1 MILEALNYA
10 ASWPL
15 TPPAFRPY
23 LASSV
28 SLWSRARRCA
38 AHWKDHESRCRAVML
53 DTIALLPQRRSC
65 VVLGSGLLRDVPISA
80 LSRAFDTVI
89 LVDLVHLATVRMGIT
104 LKGLGNVRLISR
116 DLLAE
121 DPAPSGDPAE
131 PLAFLRQVPYL
142 DLVISANLLSQLGIG
157 QSRWLDRTQPALGEP
172 EREAILKG
180 VIERHLDGLR
190 QLPCPAQLITDVSFD
205 IVDRSGRRE
214 DGVDLMHGATL
225 PDPDAS
231 WDWLVAPI
239 GESTKNYALRHHVIA
254 HLFNPPRRQTAS

>member
-38 AHWKDHESRCRAVML
+38 AHWKDHESRCHAVML
-53 DTIALLPQRRSC
+53 ETIARLPQRRSC

-89 LVDLVHLATVRMGIT
+89 LVDLVHLATVRIGIT
-104 LKGLGNVRLISR
+104 LKGLRNVRLISR
-116 DLLAE
+116 DLLA
-121 DPAPSGDPAE
+121 GDPSPSAEAAE

-157 QSRWLDRTQPALGEP
+157 QSRRLDRTQPALGEP
-172 EREAILKG
+172 EREAILKR
-180 VIERHLDGLR
+180 VIARHVDGLR
-190 QLPCPAQLITDVSFD
+190 QLPCPALLVTDTGFD
-205 IVDRSGRRE
+205 ILDRSGRRE
-214 DGVDLMHGATL
+214 DGVDLLHGLAL
-225 PDPDAS
+225 PEPDAC

-239 GESTKNYALRHHVIA
+239 GESAKNYALRHHVIA
-254 HLFNPPRRQTAS
+254 HLFNAPGRQTAS